1 MNFTP
6 PPSIGSAS
14 SPPKFAVVKLGHSQ
28 MSVVYYSHLIMRI
41 PKIYHI
47 NIFLGLVHQSLQ
59 WSPNSLRV
67 DHTRCWLLIIPPVT
81 GLQLRV
87 SECPLVQQASQQ
99 VLGEKLLFRSVAL
112 LCNV

>member
-1 MNFTP
+1 M
-6 PPSIGSAS
+6 
-14 SPPKFAVVKLGHSQ
+14 LEQSQ
-28 MSVVYYSHLIMRI
+28 IALVYCCYLIMRI
-41 PKIYHI
+41 SKIYHI

-59 WSPNSLRV
+59 WSPDSLRV
-67 DHTRCWLLIIPPVT
+67 DHAGCWLLIIPPVT

-87 SECPLVQQASQQ
+87 SECPLVQQASKQ